1 MKRIQGLPSIS
12 QIQVVVEHVAGESL
26 GNNLKKVVRGIT
38 SVFELRSTGSQGIQ
52 ANFHI
57 PIRKTDTG
65 MFTDVECFGATPQI
79 GVGGA
84 GHGSGNLRKVL
95 ESNPKIYAIVN
106 GGVSPSN
113 PFATPT
119 SFGAG
124 GGRGG
129 GFGAI
134 SSVPFNSPTPTLDS
148 NVLLVSA
155 GSGGAGGPGFGT
167 AAGSGG
173 TGGTGRP
180 SGDPRS
186 ISNAAGGGPTSTSFR
201 YTAGAGNPPTSGHNN
216 NTPGGGPG
224 GAGYYG
230 GSAGAQGVDGG
241 QGTRENNG
249 GGGGAGY
256 ISPLII
262 NGQTTGGL
270 STSPGGRSSINYSYQ
285 NGVSEPSDAI
295 NSKVIIN
302 KHYWMYNVFK
312 VENHKI
318 LKSKLL
324 QYFKKYDNLMYNSDN
339 KNSFISNTDWNI
351 QCEREY
357 FNYFLELEGK
367 NYSNFLSKI
376 YPNQKL
382 GFTNFW
388 FQQYERKS
396 GSDHRVHM
404 HKDVYLTNIYFVE
417 LEDKSLSTNLVD
429 VKNNSVI
436 KTNANEGEILSF
448 SGDTYH
454 FSPPNF
460 SDYRKTVLVFNINP
474 F

>member
-124 GGRGG
+124 GGIGG

-201 YTAGAGNPPTSGHNN
+201 YTAGTGNPPTSGHNN

-302 KHYWMYNVFK
+302 KHY
-312 VENHKI
+312 
-318 LKSKLL
+318 
-324 QYFKKYDNLMYNSDN
+324 
-339 KNSFISNTDWNI
+339 
-351 QCEREY
+351 
-357 FNYFLELEGK
+357 
-367 NYSNFLSKI
+367 
-376 YPNQKL
+376 
-382 GFTNFW
+382 
-388 FQQYERKS
+388 
-396 GSDHRVHM
+396 
-404 HKDVYLTNIYFVE
+404 
-417 LEDKSLSTNLVD
+417 
-429 VKNNSVI
+429 
-436 KTNANEGEILSF
+436 
-448 SGDTYH
+448 
-454 FSPPNF
+454 
-460 SDYRKTVLVFNINP
+460 
-474 F
+474 